1 MLRSLQS
8 IFKPSS
14 KSQTA
19 LQIRSVHICIF
30 HFSLSNLT
38 AEHPCLFFLGTWMS
52 FLWLKKERQNNQCLP
67 HPKFLLKVPAASTST
82 AWWGDWSGEVDQ
94 IIQELRQ
101 IWKAP
106 DKSRKPLKC
115 LKYSEGLGGL
125 SRWSVSMSVPRIQEF
140 RSQEFLFLV
149 LLLSSKF
156 GRWKFSDSS
165 HLS

>member
-38 AEHPCLFFLGTWMS
+38 AEHPCLFFPGTWMS

-115 LKYSEGLGGL
+115 LKYSEGLGGDGL
-125 SRWSVSMSVPRIQEF
+125 IPVIRQYVRPQDPRIQIPRIF
-140 RSQEFLFLV
+140 I
-149 LLLSSKF
+149 F
-156 GRWKFSDSS
+156 GLITFF
-165 HLS
+165 